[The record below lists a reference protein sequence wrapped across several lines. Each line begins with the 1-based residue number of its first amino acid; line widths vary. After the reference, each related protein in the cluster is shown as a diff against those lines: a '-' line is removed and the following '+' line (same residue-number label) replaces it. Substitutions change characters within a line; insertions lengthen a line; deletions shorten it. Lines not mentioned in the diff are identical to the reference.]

1 MRRAAACERMG
12 HRPSS
17 QDNPTPVGCAG
28 SRRLLRLT
36 LPIERT
42 RIAIGTPLS
51 PPGRVKALYSFP
63 METTVISLLQNKS
76 KALPTLLW
84 IGSLTAL
91 VVFAAV
97 LVSCTGS
104 GSSTPMSGTGSI
116 NVSITDP
123 PSCKYPNGDFQHVYV
138 TIRSVQAH
146 TSSSADDSTP
156 GWQELAPQLNDHP
169 MQIDLFAAGPNACLL
184 TMLGSNTALPA
195 GSYQQIR
202 LLLVPNDGNSGPLPA
217 TNSCVNEG
225 FNCAILQ
232 DGSVHEL
239 QLSSQANT
247 GLKIPPGQIEG
258 GPITV
263 ESGQDVDLNIDFNA
277 CASIIREGNGTF
289 RLKPVLTAGQV
300 STNSTGISGQV
311 VDAGTMLPVAGGT
324 VLVALEQLGDSQTDV
339 IFMQTA
345 ADSGGNFNFCPLPA
359 GATFDVVAV
368 AINGAGLAYNAT
380 VAVGVPGGSNLGTI
394 PLTPETGATPG
405 AATLQGFVTATKGSA
420 SASIDAAVSALQTI
434 SLPSGAPLAVT
445 IPAEGSSVS
454 NISVDSNA
462 DCPASAPLNTN
473 CAQYALIEP
482 ASNPSVGFFSSGK
495 ITYSAPPSGDVLY
508 SVGASAFVPLDGGT
522 TDCAPPSRTTNLDAN
537 GNPLKATPGAKV
549 TPQEI
554 DFQNCS

>member
-1 MRRAAACERMG
+1 
-12 HRPSS
+12 
-17 QDNPTPVGCAG
+17 
-28 SRRLLRLT
+28 
-36 LPIERT
+36 
-42 RIAIGTPLS
+42 
-51 PPGRVKALYSFP
+51 
-63 METTVISLLQNKS
+63 
-76 KALPTLLW
+76 
-84 IGSLTAL
+84 
-91 VVFAAV
+91 
-97 LVSCTGS
+97 
-104 GSSTPMSGTGSI
+104 
-116 NVSITDP
+116 
-123 PSCKYPNGDFQHVYV
+123 
-138 TIRSVQAH
+138 
-146 TSSSADDSTP
+146 
-156 GWQELAPQLNDHP
+156 
-169 MQIDLFAAGPNACLL
+169 
-184 TMLGSNTALPA
+184 
-195 GSYQQIR
+195 
-202 LLLVPNDGNSGPLPA
+202 
-217 TNSCVNEG
+217 
-225 FNCAILQ
+225 
-232 DGSVHEL
+232 
-239 QLSSQANT
+239 
-247 GLKIPPGQIEG
+247 
-258 GPITV
+258 
-263 ESGQDVDLNIDFNA
+263 
-277 CASIIREGNGTF
+277 
-289 RLKPVLTAGQV
+289 LKPVLTAGQV

-311 VDAGTMLPVAGGT
+311 IDAGTMLPVAGGT

-345 ADSGGNFNFCPLPA
+345 ADSGGNFNFCPLPG

-405 AATLQGFVTATKGSA
+405 AATLQGFVTARKGSA

-434 SLPSGAPLAVT
+434 SLRSGAPLAVT